1 MKMAEKT
8 EELGG
13 NVPRCPFVNHKSH
26 TTWPGIELVQRPT
39 ASANAQPI

>member
-1 MKMAEKT
+1 LDEPQTTDDGDGVVIDGMKMAEKT

-26 TTWPGIELVQRPT
+26 TT
-39 ASANAQPI
+39 